1 MKINANR
8 KRGEKNKSTGKDSHR
23 YGYTTVVVT
32 KTVKICYKHPDYA
45 ARILIVQV
53 LLEGTAL
60 GNFTVYSEVNTLL
73 FFFFFFPST
82 YLLSLLLEWEQ
93 KK

>member
-53 LLEGTAL
+53 LEGIAL
-60 GNFTVYSEVNTLL
+60 GNFTVYI
-73 FFFFFFPST
+73 P
-82 YLLSLLLEWEQ
+82 
-93 KK
+93 K